1 MFDKS
6 DASEIKRLEFEKY
19 VWIVLISLGVLNIL
33 GDDEEQDY
41 LRTKDYE
48 LHTHAKQ
55 IFKFSLIVS
64 IIIYI
69 YYFIRN
75 YAFYEQMSGK
85 KRETYF
91 INLLGSV
98 LLISAALCFLYFD
111 EHQEDF
117 EGTPS
122 I

>member
-6 DASEIKRLEFEKY
+6 DTSEIKRLEFEKY
-19 VWIVLISLGVLNIL
+19 VWIVLIFLGIANIF
-33 GDDEEQDY
+33 GDEEEQEY
-41 LRTKDYE
+41 LKTKDYE
-48 LHTHAKQ
+48 LHTKAKK

-64 IIIYI
+64 IIIYV
-69 YYFIRN
+69 YYLIRN

-85 KRETYF
+85 KKETYF
-91 INLLGSV
+91 INLLGSI

-111 EHQEDF
+111 EHEEDF

>member
-6 DASEIKRLEFEKY
+6 DTSEIKRLEFEKY
-19 VWIVLISLGVLNIL
+19 VWIVLIFLGVANII
-33 GDDEEQDY
+33 GDEEEQDY
-41 LRTKDYE
+41 LKTKDYE

-55 IFKFSLIVS
+55 IFKFSLIIS

-69 YYFIRN
+69 YYFTRN
-75 YAFYEQMSGK
+75 YAFYKQVDEQK
-85 KRETYF
+85 KQLYF

-111 EHQEDF
+111 EHEEDF